1 MVLPSLSSVQAER
14 CRTELGYFTRQAW
27 QLVEPG
33 RQFVSNWHIEAIAE
47 HLEMVS
53 RREILRLAINIPPRH
68 MKSLSTAVFWPAWE
82 WLGPDA
88 SGAHKPGAETRFLYA
103 SYGEKLS
110 TRDSLKCRRLIQ
122 SEGTRGGAGRTLV
135 ERIGY
140 QGLLRLLYGD
150 DAWQLTGDQNAKTR
164 FENTRAGYRLATS
177 VGGTATGEGGDIIV
191 IDDPHKADE
200 AESDTVRE
208 GVIEWHDGTMSS
220 RFNDPKT
227 GAEVLIM
234 QRLHESDLTGHVLA
248 QDAGVGEWV
257 HLCLPAE
264 YEPKHPFV
272 WPDDPRSE
280 QGELLWPERV
290 GQRELDR
297 LKRQMGSYKSAGQ
310 LQQRPAPEEGGILK
324 RKWWRYFPPG
334 WGPEEYPHFHE
345 VVQSWDMAF
354 KDTDGSDYVVGQ
366 VWGRFFADKYLLHQV
381 RAKLEF
387 TETVKAVQELTA
399 WVEDRLPKHRGHA
412 KLVEDKANGPAV
424 ISTLRRTVPGL
435 IAVDPGPLG
444 GKVARARAVAPEIE
458 SGNVFLPGA
467 ASSDGSD
474 YDRTFT
480 PGWVQQLVEE
490 CAAFPNASNDDQVDA
505 LSQALSRLAGLAG
518 AVKSKGE
525 SRSQLGGVR
534 DKAL

>member
-1 MVLPSLSSVQAER
+1 
-14 CRTELGYFTRQAW
+14 
-27 QLVEPG
+27 
-33 RQFVSNWHIEAIAE
+33 VSNWHIDAIAE

-82 WLGPDA
+82 WLRPTRRGGACAGRGDA
-88 SGAHKPGAETRFLYA
+88 VPVRVLRREAEHARQPEVPA
-103 SYGEKLS
+103 A
-110 TRDSLKCRRLIQ
+110 DPV
-122 SEGTRGGAGRTLV
+122 EGTRGGQGRTLV

-150 DAWQLTGDQNAKTR
+150 DAWALTGDQNAKTR

-280 QGELLWPERV
+280 PGELLWPERV

-324 RKWWRYFPPG
+324 RAWWRYFPPG
-334 WGPEEYPHFHE
+334 WGPDEWPHFHE

-381 RAKLEF
+381 RPS
-387 TETVKAVQELTA
+387 
-399 WVEDRLPKHRGHA
+399 WSSP
-412 KLVEDKANGPAV
+412 
-424 ISTLRRTVPGL
+424 RR
-435 IAVDPGPLG
+435 
-444 GKVARARAVAPEIE
+444 
-458 SGNVFLPGA
+458 
-467 ASSDGSD
+467 
-474 YDRTFT
+474 
-480 PGWVQQLVEE
+480 
-490 CAAFPNASNDDQVDA
+490 
-505 LSQALSRLAGLAG
+505 SRP
-518 AVKSKGE
+518 
-525 SRSQLGGVR
+525 SRS
-534 DKAL
+534 